1 MQAESEAP
9 PNPSAPVVS
18 VLMTTWNGAAFI
30 AASVR
35 SVLAQ
40 SYGDFELIVVDDA
53 STDATPAVL
62 AGFTDPRL
70 RVLRLQANRG
80 VVGARNA
87 GFQLVRGRY
96 VAMLDHDDV
105 SRPERLAR
113 QVACLDR
120 HPDIVLVATE
130 VELDTAGRRQRP
142 DHTMGGDTLLLRWL
156 LHVDNPLTWSSVMLR
171 AEAVRRLGCFV
182 CESFALA
189 DDFDLYHRL
198 LTIGEIARLEE
209 PLTIYRWHAANTSH
223 AHGPALE
230 AAAIKVLSRAYRPLL
245 GPDSDTAAVLV
256 NRHLST
262 RAPARD
268 AATLDVI
275 GSILERLLRVGC
287 GAAHAAARR
296 NGSDLVARGA
306 RRGARRGTRVV
317 APVPDPTRSGGGL
330 SSIRL
335 RLVADGACGG
345 DTGGL
350 RTAGRKKIDRR
361 STPVNLHR
369 SRRFAAA
376 VRTPSVTSGRGRPQF
391 SDRQPGKP
399 VTRS

>member
-275 GSILERLLRVGC
+275 GSILERLLRAFS
-287 GAAHAAARR
+287 AARGLDAAQHTRLRAVTAAIWWRAVRAAARAGAPGLLR
-296 NGSDLVARGA
+296 RYRIPRGLAAAYRPSGFDWLQTALVGGIRAAFG
-306 RRGARRGTRVV
+306 RRGARRST
-317 APVPDPTRSGGGL
+317 
-330 SSIRL
+330 
-335 RLVADGACGG
+335 GA
-345 DTGGL
+345 
-350 RTAGRKKIDRR
+350 
-361 STPVNLHR
+361 
-369 SRRFAAA
+369 
-376 VRTPSVTSGRGRPQF
+376 
-391 SDRQPGKP
+391 QP
-399 VTRS
+399 R